1 MSIVLMAWREI
12 GLHLE
17 LPQVLRS
24 LLPSLKEQIG
34 AGMVLLQR
42 LDVPGGRMETAA
54 CAPAMDSSPSAGR
67 PAPAPQVVAAL
78 ASWCRRG
85 QLVQGRDTVRRFQL
99 EPLLPACDESC
110 DLLVAGLSLSGEQEE
125 SNESCPGAMVLVT
138 GDGGKF
144 TAEQVAIARKLVEP
158 FAAGLHN
165 DYRLRELKTLRE
177 AAEAENR
184 ALLTRLGRK
193 TVSDTIVGAEAGL
206 AGVMER
212 VQLVARSDA
221 PVLILGET
229 GTGKEVVARSIHAR
243 SKRAQ
248 GPMIRVNCGAIPP
261 ELVDSELFG
270 HERGSFTGA
279 TATRKGWFE
288 RADGGTLF
296 LDEIGEL
303 PPAAQVRL
311 LRVLQ
316 DGTFERVGGQTT
328 LTVNVRVV
336 AATHADLHLLA
347 GQRMFRQDLWYR
359 ISVFPI
365 HLPPLRDRVQDIP
378 ALATHFA
385 LKAAKRLGL
394 PPAMPTPEDMRSLT
408 VYDWPGNVRE
418 LASVIE
424 RAAILGDG
432 RRLEVAKA
440 LGSGQPTPLPAGSIT
455 ASIPPAAESPPLTLD
470 TMAARHIETALRA
483 SHGRIEGPFGAAKT
497 LGINPQTLRS
507 RMRKLAIN
515 WRQFRA

>member
-1 MSIVLMAWREI
+1 MTWREI
-12 GLHLE
+12 GRHLE
-17 LPQVLRS
+17 LPEVLRGIM
-24 LLPSLKEQIG
+24 PSLREQLG
-34 AGMVLLQR
+34 AGLVILQR
-42 LDVPGGRMETAA
+42 LDVPGGRVEAAA
-54 CAPAMDSSPSAGR
+54 CAPAMESSTPATR

-78 ASWCRRG
+78 AGWCRRG
-85 QLVQGRDTVRRFQL
+85 QVVHGRDAVRQFQL
-99 EPLLPACDESC
+99 EPLLPPGDQSR
-110 DLLVAGLSLSGEQEE
+110 DLLVAGLHQSGEQDET
-125 SNESCPGAMVLVT
+125 NQPHPGAMVLLK

-144 TAEQVAIARKLVEP
+144 TPEQVAIARKLVEP

-165 DYRLRELKTLRE
+165 DFRLRELNTLRE

-184 ALLTRLGRK
+184 ALLTRLGRH

-212 VQLVARSDA
+212 VQLVARSEA

-229 GTGKEVVARSIHAR
+229 GTGKEVVARAIHAR

-279 TATRKGWFE
+279 TDTRKGWFE

-296 LDEIGEL
+296 MDEIGEL

-336 AATHADLHLLA
+336 AATHCDLHVLA
-347 GQRMFRQDLWYR
+347 GQGMFRQDLWYR

-365 HLPPLRDRVQDIP
+365 HLPPLRDRVADIP

-394 PPAMPTPEDMRSLT
+394 PPALPTPDDMRSLT
-408 VYDWPGNVRE
+408 VYNWPGNVRE

-424 RAAILGDG
+424 RAAILGGG
-432 RRLEVAKA
+432 RRLEIAKA
-440 LGSGQPTPLPAGSIT
+440 LGSGQPTPSPAEPMDP
-455 ASIPPAAESPPLTLD
+455 SIPPAAESPTLTLD
-470 TMAARHIETALRA
+470 SIAARHIESALKA
-483 SHGRIEGPFGAAKT
+483 SHGRIEGPFGAAKA

-507 RMRKLAIN
+507 RMRKLGIN
-515 WRQFRA
+515 WRQFRP

>member
-1 MSIVLMAWREI
+1 MSLLLMAWREI
-12 GLHLE
+12 GRHLE
-17 LPQVLRS
+17 LPEVLRC
-24 LLPSLKEQIG
+24 LLPDLRNQLG

-42 LDVPGGRMETAA
+42 LDVPGGRIETAA
-54 CAPAMDSSPSAGR
+54 CAPAMESSTPGGR
-67 PAPAPQVVAAL
+67 PPPSPQIVADL

-85 QLVQGRDTVRRFQL
+85 QLVHGLDAVRQFEL
-99 EPLLPACDESC
+99 DPLLPPCDESR
-110 DLLVAGLSLSGEQEE
+110 DLLVAGLHQSGEQDE
-125 SNESCPGAMVLVT
+125 SNEPHPGAMVLLRGDT
-138 GDGGKF
+138 GAF
-144 TAEQVAIARKLVEP
+144 TAEQVAIVRELVEP

-206 AGVMER
+206 AAVMER

-229 GTGKEVVARSIHAR
+229 GTGKEVVARAIHAR
-243 SKRAQ
+243 SKRSQ

-279 TATRKGWFE
+279 TATRMGWFE

-336 AATHADLHLLA
+336 AATHSDLHLLA

-394 PPAMPTPEDMRSLT
+394 PPALPTPQDMRSLT
-408 VYDWPGNVRE
+408 VYNWPGNVRE

-440 LGSGQPTPLPAGSIT
+440 LGIGQPTPLPTGST
-455 ASIPPAAESPPLTLD
+455 TPSIPPAAESPPLTLD
-470 TMAARHIETALRA
+470 SMAARHIEAALRA
-483 SHGRIEGPFGAAKT
+483 SHGRIEGPFGAAKA

-515 WRQFRA
+515 WRQFRT